1 MIMLKRRRL
10 QKTDYG
16 QRLVLLKSG
25 KIRLVVRRKHNNVH
39 VQFVHYEV
47 RGDRTLVE
55 EISHNLAK
63 YGWKMHCGS
72 IPAAYLTGLLAG
84 KKALQKT
91 ITGCVAD
98 IGLHAANSSVLYA
111 AVKGVADAGVDVP
124 FGFALLE
131 DRINGSHI
139 ASYAKLLKKDNKKY
153 GKQFSSYIKA
163 GADPENI
170 VQHFEEVKANILKNF
185 PEKRR
190 IEA

>member
-1 MIMLKRRRL
+1 MIVLKRRRL
-10 QKTDYG
+10 QKTDYS

-47 RGDRTLVE
+47 KGDRTLVE
-55 EISHNLAK
+55 EISRNLAK

-91 ITGCVAD
+91 ITSCVAD

-111 AVKGVADAGVDVP
+111 AVKGVVDAGVDVP
-124 FGFALLE
+124 FGFALPE

-153 GKQFSSYIKA
+153 SKQFSSYIKA

-170 VQHFEEVKANILKNF
+170 AQHFEEVKANILKNF